1 MVPAR
6 ATRGGAGMS
15 WSWTLYRYLAA
26 QFLIGVGIVYGT
38 FVLLAFSIDIVELTN
53 RTAGRG
59 VSTPVVI
66 GMAMLQLPD
75 LGQKLMPF
83 AVLMGGVVAFARL
96 SRNQELVAVRAAGM
110 SAWDF
115 LAPPLAV
122 AAAIGIAVVLVVTP
136 ISSRMLA
143 QFSALEAKYIKGE
156 ASQLS
161 VARNGLWLRQVTM
174 ADPTGGQAGEEELQ
188 QSVIHALHVA
198 DQGVHLEDVV
208 VFLYGAHDH
217 FLGRIE
223 AKTAQLEAGTWVLRD
238 AWVSGLEGAPVH
250 HNQYKLTTTLTPA
263 QIQESFAP
271 PDTLSFWEL
280 PGFIRSAQN
289 AGFSALRYELYLY
302 TLLAMPAMF
311 AAMVFMA
318 ASFSVRLGR
327 SGGLMRLS
335 LISILSGFAV
345 YFFSEFSRALGQ
357 TGILPVALA
366 ATAPATASILI
377 GMTLVFNQEDG

>member
-1 MVPAR
+1 
-6 ATRGGAGMS
+6 MS
-15 WSWTLYRYLAA
+15 WSWTLYRYLGL
-26 QFLIGVGIVYGT
+26 QFLIGIGIVYAT
-38 FVLLAFSIDIVELTN
+38 FLMLAFSIDLVELTN
-53 RTAGRG
+53 RTAGHG
-59 VSTPVVI
+59 VTTLVVI
-66 GMAMLQLPD
+66 GMALLQLPD

-83 AVLMGGVVAFARL
+83 AVLLGGVFAFSRL

-122 AAAIGIAVVLVVTP
+122 AAGLGFVVVLAVTP
-136 ISSRMLA
+136 ISARMLA
-143 QFSALEAKYIKGE
+143 QFSALEARYIKGE

-161 VARNGLWLRQVTM
+161 VKQNGLWLRQGDETR
-174 ADPTGGQAGEEELQ
+174 

-208 VFLYGAHDH
+208 VFLYGADDH
-217 FLGRIE
+217 FVGRVD
-223 AKTAQLEAGTWVLRD
+223 AKAAQLDAGTWMLHD
-238 AWVSGLEGAPVH
+238 AWVSGADGTPAH
-250 HNQYKLTTTLTPA
+250 HDDYKLPTTLTPS

-280 PGFIRSAQN
+280 PGFIRAAQN
-289 AGFSALRYELYLY
+289 AGFSAVRYELYLY
-302 TLLAMPAMF
+302 TLLAMPALF

-327 SGGLMRLS
+327 SGGLLRVI
-335 LISILSGFAV
+335 LISALAGFGI
-345 YFFSEFSRALGQ
+345 YFFSEFARALGQ
-357 TGILPVALA
+357 TGILPITLA
-366 ATAPATASILI
+366 ATAPATAAILI

>member
-1 MVPAR
+1 
-6 ATRGGAGMS
+6 MS
-15 WSWTLYRYLAA
+15 WSWTLYRYLAI
-26 QFLIGVGIVYGT
+26 QFLIGVGVVYGT
-38 FVLLAFSIDIVELTN
+38 FVLLAFSIDVVELTN
-53 RTAGRG
+53 RTAGHG

-66 GMAMLQLPD
+66 GMAILQLPD
-75 LGQKLMPF
+75 LGQKLLPF

-96 SRNQELVAVRAAGM
+96 SRSQELVAVRAAGM

-115 LAPPLAV
+115 LAPPLAM
-122 AAAIGIAVVLVVTP
+122 AAGIGIVTVLVITP

-161 VARNGLWLRQVTM
+161 VARNGLWLRQG
-174 ADPTGGQAGEEELQ
+174 DENQ

-208 VFLYGAHDH
+208 VFLYGAKDH
-217 FLGRIE
+217 FLGRVD
-223 AKTAQLEAGTWVLRD
+223 AKTAQLESGTWMLHD
-238 AWVSGLEGAPVH
+238 AWVSGLDGAPVH
-250 HNQYKLTTTLTPA
+250 HDSYKLNTTLTPA

-280 PGFIRSAQN
+280 PGFIRAAQN

-302 TLLAMPAMF
+302 SLLAMPALF

-318 ASFSVRLGR
+318 ASFSLRLGR

-335 LISILSGFAV
+335 LISVLSGFAV
-345 YFFSEFSRALGQ
+345 YFFSEFARALGQ
-357 TGILPVALA
+357 SGILPVALA